1 MHNTTKHSYSNA
13 EQIKEKDVF
22 FYHSD
27 HLGSTSYITDANGEA
42 TQFVC
47 YKPCGEALVD
57 EHNATVE
64 QPWKFNGKELDSESG
79 LFYYGARYYEP
90 TLALWYGVDALSEKN
105 PNVGGYVYCAENP
118 VRLVDVDGN
127 IIRVANQQSFILE
140 SLPANV
146 RDSDNSMR

>member
-1 MHNTTKHSYSNA
+1 M
-13 EQIKEKDVF
+13 
-22 FYHSD
+22 
-27 HLGSTSYITDANGEA
+27 
-42 TQFVC
+42 
-47 YKPCGEALVD
+47 VD

-79 LFYYGARYYEP
+79 LYYYGARYYEP

-105 PNVGGYVYCAENP
+105 PNVSGYVYCAGNP

-140 SLPANV
+140 RFPANV
-146 RDSDNSMR
+146 RESVNSMR